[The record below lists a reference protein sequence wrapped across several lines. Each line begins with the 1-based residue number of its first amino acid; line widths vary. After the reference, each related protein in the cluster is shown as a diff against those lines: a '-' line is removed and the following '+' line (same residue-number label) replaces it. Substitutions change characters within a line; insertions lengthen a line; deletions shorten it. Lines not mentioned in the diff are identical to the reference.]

1 MINHETYDN
10 VFRFRNCFDG
20 SLVNDDVSVEEV
32 CRLRTLDPGRVVADE
47 GPLVEPR
54 ALGTQERSASSSA
67 LAHVVNLNL
76 KMN

>member
-1 MINHETYDN
+1 
-10 VFRFRNCFDG
+10 
-20 SLVNDDVSVEEV
+20 VEEV

-54 ALGTQERSASSSA
+54 AHGTQERSASSSA
-67 LAHVVNLNL
+67 LAHVVNLKL